1 MGKRKKANVV
11 GVGEKKKETR
21 TRTMSVVA
29 RTHRGNES
37 SGLTQHGVHERHPIG
52 DNQFVSGGLA
62 VAAGNGFQGQDLQHG
77 LQVRRVVAFMHLH
90 DGVGGQVEGH
100 FGGSR
105 DTGMVYLKS
114 NGAKTKDK
122 QKTQETGGEQ

>member
-1 MGKRKKANVV
+1 MVKRGCRTSGEEKKEKR
-11 GVGEKKKETR
+11 GGGGGEKKETR
-21 TRTMSVVA
+21 TRTRSVVA
-29 RTHRGNES
+29 RTHRGHER
-37 SGLTQHGVHERHPIG
+37 SGLTQHGVHERYPIR

-62 VAAGNGFQGQDLQHG
+62 VAARNGFQGQDLQHG

-105 DTGMVYLKS
+105 DTGMVCRQM
-114 NGAKTKDK
+114 APK
-122 QKTQETGGEQ
+122 QR